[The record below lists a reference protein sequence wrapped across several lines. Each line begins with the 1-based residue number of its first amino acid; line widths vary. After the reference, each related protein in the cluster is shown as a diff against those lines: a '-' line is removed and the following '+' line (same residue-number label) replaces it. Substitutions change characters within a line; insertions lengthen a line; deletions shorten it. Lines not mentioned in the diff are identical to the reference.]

1 MPAGCR
7 GHRKAELPARG
18 RLRRPKL
25 SFPIFGRMLAHRSRL
40 PLALVVAAI
49 AAGGATLLLRPR
61 AGAVTPAPTSARDYF
76 TPHQLDRARNYR
88 RPQRA
93 IMLAS
98 LAIEGTALVL
108 LVARPPRAL
117 ARLGGRPLAGAA
129 AAGAALSIGFTVLGL
144 PLAALSEQRSRDA
157 GLSTQSW
164 GPWAGDV
171 AKSTAISAAMAAGGA
186 ALAVALIRRFPRR
199 WWIPGS
205 AAIVGFSALLVF
217 AAPVVIDPLF
227 NKFEPLPEGKLRSE
241 VLDLA
246 RRADVDVGQVYRV
259 DASRRTTATN
269 AYVWG
274 IGRTK
279 RVVLYDT
286 LIRDYPDDQV
296 RSVVAHELS
305 HVVHKD
311 VRRGLLW
318 LGLVAPAATLLVQE
332 LAERPNCGRPLGTA
346 AGLPALALS
355 AALVSAVLGSASN
368 ALSRQVERRAD
379 DYALQLTDDPD
390 AFIGLSRSLAV
401 TNLADPST
409 PRIFQILLGTHPS
422 TLERIAAALQWASAH
437 DSTSGHGP

>member
-1 MPAGCR
+1 MPADCR
-7 GHRKAELPARG
+7 GHPRGELPARG

-25 SFPIFGRMLAHRSRL
+25 RFPIFGRMVAHRSRL

-61 AGAVTPAPTSARDYF
+61 AGAVTPAPTSAGDYF

-98 LAIEGTALVL
+98 PAVEGAALVL

-171 AKSTAISAAMAAGGA
+171 AKSTAISTAMAAGGA
-186 ALAVALIRRFPRR
+186 TLAVALIRRSPRR
-199 WWIPGS
+199 WWLPGS
-205 AAIVGFSALLVF
+205 AAIVGLSALLVF

-227 NKFEPLPEGKLRSE
+227 NKFEPLPDGKLRTE

-246 RRADVDVGQVYRV
+246 ARANVHVGQVYRV

-274 IGRTK
+274 LGRTK
-279 RVVLYDT
+279 RVVIYDT
-286 LIRDYPDDQV
+286 LIRDYPADQV
-296 RSVVAHELS
+296 RSVIAHELS
-305 HVVHKD
+305 HVVDKD
-311 VRRGLLW
+311 VIRSLTW
-318 LGLVAPAATLLVQE
+318 LAIVAPAATLLVKE
-332 LAERPNCGRPLGTA
+332 LAEELHGGTLGEPA
-346 AGLPALALS
+346 ALPALAL
-355 AALVSAVLGSASN
+355 AAG
-368 ALSRQVERRAD
+368 
-379 DYALQLTDDPD
+379 
-390 AFIGLSRSLAV
+390 I
-401 TNLADPST
+401 
-409 PRIFQILLGTHPS
+409 
-422 TLERIAAALQWASAH
+422 
-437 DSTSGHGP
+437 